1 MLLLNE
7 CVFFYLIFYGFHYVF
22 LLSICILEL
31 FGIVMHS
38 SFEHGNRFRVWC
50 CC

>member
-1 MLLLNE
+1 
-7 CVFFYLIFYGFHYVF
+7 
-22 LLSICILEL
+22 LSICILEL

-38 SFEHGNRFRVWC
+38 TFEHGNRLRVWC